1 MAKGTVYPVNNNKFK
16 VGINGGET
24 ADTTIANLTNFAPS
38 IEGGVEEWNPMEAEG
53 WGDAMMT
60 SKKLNFSFQG
70 KRTYGDPGN
79 DLNGNFR
86 LVRRCPLMQSSM

>member
-38 IEGGVEEWNPMEAEG
+38 IEGGGRVESDG
-53 WGDAMMT
+53 G
-60 SKKLNFSFQG
+60 G
-70 KRTYGDPGN
+70 
-79 DLNGNFR
+79 R
-86 LVRRCPLMQSSM
+86 LGRCYDDQ

>member
-38 IEGGVEEWNPMEAEG
+38 IEQEM
-53 WGDAMMT
+53 
-60 SKKLNFSFQG
+60 
-70 KRTYGDPGN
+70 
-79 DLNGNFR
+79 
-86 LVRRCPLMQSSM
+86 RR